1 MLPSCAQRSCSKYTD
16 SSFRSKA
23 VRALQ
28 EQLVQHLKA
37 CRWFC
42 LTGQDTQERTA
53 GAQLLRRRSLPSFLS
68 SFLPGFLSSFLS
80 FCSFLFLSSPFSF
93 FVYCSFFSFNV
104 LSFPFPSLP
113 FPSFPF
119 LSFPSLPSFLLPFF
133 LSSFLSFFLFLSVSF
148 FLLSFFLFFFLAC
161 CLSEERSTVQS
172 YTWSQTVVQC
182 TQTLGKAPNWA
193 FHCGTMRLQD
203 VESDKKLSSA
213 YGKKKH
219 THTPVMPARAL
230 KS

>member
-1 MLPSCAQRSCSKYTD
+1 MHSSCAGD
-16 SSFRSKA
+16 PF
-23 VRALQ
+23 
-28 EQLVQHLKA
+28 
-37 CRWFC
+37 
-42 LTGQDTQERTA
+42 
-53 GAQLLRRRSLPSFLS
+53 LPSFLPFS
-68 SFLPGFLSSFLS
+68 LDSFLPFFLSVPFFSSLLLSLSLFIVLS
-80 FCSFLFLSSPFSF
+80 FPSM
-93 FVYCSFFSFNV
+93 
-104 LSFPFPSLP
+104 SFPFPSLP
-113 FPSFPF
+113 FPSLPF
-119 LSFPSLPSFLLPFF
+119 LSFPFLSLPPFIPSSFLPFF
-133 LSSFLSFFLFLSVSF
+133 LSFFLSLSVSF